1 MLIEKIKCL
10 NLERKS
16 LKYENLVN
24 ESLRHYPI
32 IGDNYKKRRK
42 LPFSAKS
49 IHEFYSWP
57 YAKRRANEWIR
68 AVYIKKKCSYLIDK
82 YNLTNLSPWT
92 TKSIV
97 LWLRSHGYT
106 PLEYQQMQVM
116 SLERKIINYD
126 ENQVLDEFHYVDS
139 LQPVNCIKKD
149 NIWKMYS
156 QNENDSIFI
165 DIVNIDSNESKKKR
179 PMDQT
184 KFDHKV
190 IFNQKNHLEP
200 CAETKYVQKLLEQL
214 NLKTCL
220 VNICGLNEQ
229 VDESN
234 VFTCDL
240 VERFLYRIAKRFAED
255 LIRQAC
261 SDVFF
266 DSSRSDRLIESAKR
280 NGQSVDFAHGYQKF
294 PDYLNVV
301 DIFKTI
307 NKHEKYDFLTNKY
320 MARPDSRGTLKD

>member
-10 NLERKS
+10 NLEAKN
-16 LKYENLVN
+16 LKYENLIS

-32 IGDNYKKRRK
+32 IGDYHKKRRK
-42 LPFSAKS
+42 LSFSAQS

-68 AVYIKKKCSYLIDK
+68 AVFIKKKCSYLIEK
-82 YNLTNLSPWT
+82 YDLKSICPWS

-106 PLEYQQMQVM
+106 PLEYQHMQIM
-116 SLERKIINYD
+116 SLERKIMNYD
-126 ENQVLDEFHYVDS
+126 ENQVLDEFNYVDS
-139 LQPVNCIKKD
+139 LKPVNFIKKD
-149 NIWKMYS
+149 SLWKKDS
-156 QNENDSIFI
+156 QNEKDSLFI
-165 DIVNIDSNESKKKR
+165 DIVNIDPNESEKKR

-184 KFDHKV
+184 KFEHKLV
-190 IFNQKNHLEP
+190 FSPKNHLEP
-200 CAETKYVQKLLEQL
+200 CAETKYVQKLLQQL

-220 VNICGLNEQ
+220 VNISGSNEP

-240 VERFLYRIAKRFAED
+240 VERFLYRLAKRFAED

-261 SDVFF
+261 SDVYF
-266 DSSRSDRLIESAKR
+266 DSSRSDRLIESANR
-280 NGQSVDFAHGYQKF
+280 NGRSIESDQGCQKF

-301 DIFKTI
+301 DIFNTI

-320 MARPDSRGTLKD
+320 MARSDNRESLH